1 MLGFSLLQQRAL
13 AWSSWAG
20 IWEQSKYIA
29 ANQWVGGVV
38 QLTDLEHAFLSTEVI
53 DVHTPITATESTEE
67 HQRVHMLY
75 VT

>member
-1 MLGFSLLQQRAL
+1 MVLMGR
-13 AWSSWAG
+13 
-20 IWEQSKYIA
+20 
-29 ANQWVGGVV
+29 
-38 QLTDLEHAFLSTEVI
+38 DLEHAFLSTEVI